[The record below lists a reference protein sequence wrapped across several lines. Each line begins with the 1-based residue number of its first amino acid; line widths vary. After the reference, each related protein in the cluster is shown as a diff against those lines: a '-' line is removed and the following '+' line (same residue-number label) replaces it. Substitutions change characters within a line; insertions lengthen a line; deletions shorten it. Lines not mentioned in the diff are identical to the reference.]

1 MMLTFK
7 IDSKM
12 TKRLWELG
20 NKIARSHIFL
30 TTLSE
35 EEKQAIH
42 RYARISQIGASTR
55 IENAVLTDA
64 EINWLDTI
72 LGEDGRKTAFESQR
86 TLIENKLSK
95 DRERSI
101 EEVAGCRAM
110 LQLIYEQAHD
120 FLPLSA
126 AVIRG
131 LHQELLRFYP
141 KARSYIGKYKTTSN
155 KVVETNRATKKQRVV
170 FETADAGVIT
180 ETAMSDLITWYNDTL
195 PKEPWGLAVSCEF
208 TFRFLA
214 IHPFQDGNGR
224 LGRGLFLLSLLQS
237 PNRAV
242 ADLAPYLALDRQIE
256 KHKEEYYTVLN
267 KCSDGKFLTNPSRYH
282 TEHFLHFMVKI
293 FEESLDD
300 IELYRNRFIAFT
312 KLSPSGHKIMDC
324 FKDQPEVRLQ
334 TKKVCEATKL
344 PRRTVVNRLSQLVKN
359 GFIQKYGQ
367 GAGVRYQ
374 LVF

>member
-1 MMLTFK
+1 MLSFK
-7 IDSKM
+7 IDPKM

-20 NKIARSHIFL
+20 NKIAESHAL
-30 TTLSE
+30 VMTLSK
-35 EEKQAIH
+35 EEKDAIH

-72 LGEDGRKTAFESQR
+72 LGEDGRKTAFESRR

-110 LQLIYEQAHD
+110 LHLIYEQSRD
-120 FLPLSA
+120 FLPISA

-141 KARSYIGKYKTTSN
+141 KARPYIGKYKTNPN

-170 FETADAGVIT
+170 FETADPGVIT
-180 ETAMSDLITWYNDTL
+180 ETAMSDLITWYNETL
-195 PKEPWGLAVSCEF
+195 PEEPWGLAVSCEF

-237 PNRAV
+237 PNKAV

-267 KCSDGKFLTNPSRYH
+267 KCSDGKFLSNPSKYH
-282 TEHFLHFMVKI
+282 TEHFLHFMVKV

-300 IELYRNRFIAFT
+300 IELYRNRFIAFI

-324 FKDQPEVRLQ
+324 FKDQPEVRLR
-334 TKKVCEATKL
+334 TKEVCETTKL
-344 PRRTVVNRLSQLVKN
+344 PRRTVVSILSQLEKN